1 MNSFRELI
9 ESNSNQR
16 KKCHRIMRECESNEE
31 DIKDV
36 FLYFTSTISK
46 TQNDYF
52 PINPFYSIYIY
63 KGINYV

>member
-36 FLYFTSTISK
+36 FYILLPQFPKHKTII
-46 TQNDYF
+46 F
-52 PINPFYSIYIY
+52 P
-63 KGINYV
+63 